1 MTPALCMGSMFCGR
15 VASSATVWTKVTLSF
30 WYFSNTWSTA
40 RVDAIAHVRSVPSLT
55 LERRGLRTRGA
66 ARGVEWAQGG
76 GRDAKTSKPARR
88 VSRDGHR
95 TSLTAV

>member
-55 LERRGLRTRGA
+55 LERRGLPRGA

-76 GRDAKTSKPARR
+76 DEMSKRCLPGAA
-88 VSRDGHR
+88 
-95 TSLTAV
+95 LETAIEPR